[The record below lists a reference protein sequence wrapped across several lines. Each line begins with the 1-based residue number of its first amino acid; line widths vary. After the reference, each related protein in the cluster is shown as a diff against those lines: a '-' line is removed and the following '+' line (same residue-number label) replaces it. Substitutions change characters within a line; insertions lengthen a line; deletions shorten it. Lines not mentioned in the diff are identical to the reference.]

1 MDKKNKNPN
10 VPNLR
15 FPGFYNE
22 WKKICIESLITEE
35 KIYTSDF
42 EKYPLH
48 SFTIE
53 LGIIPKTERY
63 ERGFLIKKDGNLF
76 KVVQQNDFVMNP
88 MNLRFGAINY
98 SKVSKSISVSGY
110 YNIFR
115 IDNCKFNDFWN
126 AYFKTPKILNLYNS
140 IATGSLVEKKR
151 VHFSQ
156 FKKIKMYMP
165 CELEKQKIDTLI
177 KLLDLRIETQSK
189 IINDYISYRNA
200 IVDHFFQSSSSEWK
214 RVKLSNI
221 LEEYTELHIKDNS
234 IVHAT
239 LSKDGI
245 FPKTDRYDRDFLVK
259 NDDKKYKVTHL
270 NDICYNPS
278 NLKFG
283 VITRNTY
290 GDCIISPIYVT
301 FKIKNNYLPE
311 FIELL
316 VARKH
321 FISKARKYEQGTVY
335 ERMAVHPSDLLS
347 MNILIPSLTIQKRI
361 ANIINT
367 IDIKISNEQ
376 KLLNLYI
383 AQKGYLLKNM
393 FI

>member
-1 MDKKNKNPN
+1 M
-10 VPNLR
+10 R

-151 VHFSQ
+151 VHFS
-156 FKKIKMYMP
+156 
-165 CELEKQKIDTLI
+165 
-177 KLLDLRIETQSK
+177 
-189 IINDYISYRNA
+189 
-200 IVDHFFQSSSSEWK
+200 
-214 RVKLSNI
+214 
-221 LEEYTELHIKDNS
+221 
-234 IVHAT
+234 
-239 LSKDGI
+239 
-245 FPKTDRYDRDFLVK
+245 
-259 NDDKKYKVTHL
+259 
-270 NDICYNPS
+270 
-278 NLKFG
+278 
-283 VITRNTY
+283 
-290 GDCIISPIYVT
+290 
-301 FKIKNNYLPE
+301 
-311 FIELL
+311 
-316 VARKH
+316 
-321 FISKARKYEQGTVY
+321 
-335 ERMAVHPSDLLS
+335 
-347 MNILIPSLTIQKRI
+347 
-361 ANIINT
+361 
-367 IDIKISNEQ
+367 
-376 KLLNLYI
+376 
-383 AQKGYLLKNM
+383 
-393 FI
+393 